1 MGINSRLEHVEEWIN
16 NLKDRV
22 VEITWS
28 EQQKDKRMKKNEDR
42 DLWDNIKHT
51 YCCILEVSR
60 KEERDKGFE
69 KPVWKINGWKLS

>member
-51 YCCILEVSR
+51 NICIIMIPEGEETEDR
-60 KEERDKGFE
+60 KPIQR
-69 KPVWKINGWKLS
+69 INGWKLS